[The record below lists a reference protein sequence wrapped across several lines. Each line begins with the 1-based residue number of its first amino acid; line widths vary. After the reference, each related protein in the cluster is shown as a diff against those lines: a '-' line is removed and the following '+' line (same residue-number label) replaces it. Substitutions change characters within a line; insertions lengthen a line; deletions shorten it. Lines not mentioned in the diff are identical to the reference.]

1 LPHNLLVQKVRLG
14 NLELANPV
22 MPASGTFGFGYE
34 LADRLP
40 VQRLGAIV
48 TKAVTLKP
56 RPGNPPPRAQETPC
70 GMLNSV
76 GLENPG
82 LEVFLSDI
90 LPRIKG
96 LGPPV
101 IVNIAGERASD
112 YLALAE
118 ALDPVD
124 GVAGLEVN
132 VSCPNVEGGT
142 EFGRNHPA
150 LEALV
155 RDLRAR
161 TSKPLWV
168 KLTPFLTDVLAEAR
182 AAERG
187 GADAL
192 VVANTYKGLWI
203 RDDGSEF
210 IGGLSGPAIM
220 PLSLFLVREVSRAVG
235 IPIIGVG
242 GIRNACDVRRY
253 LKAGA
258 KAVQVGTGN
267 LVDPACMFKILEEM
281 VYSRDLAT
289 SP

>member
-1 LPHNLLVQKVRLG
+1 MPFRRPVPHNLVVQKVRVG
-14 NLELANPV
+14 SLELQNPV

-34 LADRLP
+34 LADRVP
-40 VQRLGAIV
+40 VGKLGAIV

-82 LEVFLSDI
+82 LGAFLSEI
-90 LPRIKG
+90 LPRIRG
-96 LGPPV
+96 FGPPIV
-101 IVNIAGERASD
+101 VNIAGERASD

-118 ALDPVD
+118 ALDPAN
-124 GVAGLEVN
+124 GVSALEVN
-132 VSCPNVEGGT
+132 VSCPNVEAGT
-142 EFGRNHPA
+142 EFGRNHTA

-155 RDLRAR
+155 RDLRQK
-161 TSKPLWV
+161 THKPLWV

-203 RDDGSEF
+203 REDGSEF
-210 IGGLSGPAIM
+210 TGGLSGPAIM
-220 PLSLFLVREVSRAVG
+220 PLSLFLVREVSKAVG
-235 IPIIGVG
+235 IPVIGVG
-242 GIRNACDVRRY
+242 GIRNADDVRRY
-253 LKAGA
+253 LRAGA
-258 KAVQVGTGN
+258 AAVQVGTGN
-267 LVDPACMFKILEEM
+267 LIDPACMFRILDEM
-281 VYSRDLAT
+281 GG
-289 SP
+289 

>member
-14 NLELANPV
+14 SLELANPV

-40 VQRLGAIV
+40 VRRLGAIV

-82 LEVFLSDI
+82 LEAFLSDI
-90 LPRIKG
+90 LPRIKDI
-96 LGPPV
+96 GPPI

-118 ALDPVD
+118 ALDPLD
-124 GVAGLEVN
+124 DVAGLEVN
-132 VSCPNVEGGT
+132 VSCPNVEAGT
-142 EFGRNHPA
+142 EFGRNHEA

-161 TSKPLWV
+161 TAKPLWV

-182 AAERG
+182 AAENG

-192 VVANTYKGLWI
+192 VVANTYKGLWV

-210 IGGLSGPAIM
+210 VGGLSGPAIM
-220 PLSLFLVREVSRAVG
+220 PLSLFLVREVSRGVS
-235 IPIIGVG
+235 IPVIGVG
-242 GIRNACDVRRY
+242 GIRNAEDVRRY
-253 LKAGA
+253 MRAGA
-258 KAVQVGTGN
+258 TAVQVGTGN
-267 LVDPACMFKILEEM
+267 LVDPARMFRILDEM
-281 VYSRDLAT
+281 GY
-289 SP
+289 

>member
-1 LPHNLLVQKVRLG
+1 MQKVRLG

-192 VVANTYKGLWI
+192 VVVNTYKGLWI
-203 RDDGSEF
+203 RDDDSEF
-210 IGGLSGPAIM
+210 IGGLSGPAII

-281 VYSRDLAT
+281 GYSRDLAT

>member
-1 LPHNLLVQKVRLG
+1 MQKVRVG
-14 NLELANPV
+14 DIELCNPV

-40 VQRLGAIV
+40 VHKLGAIV

-82 LEVFLSDI
+82 LEAFLSDI

-112 YLALAE
+112 YLALAQ
-118 ALDPVD
+118 ALDRAD
-124 GVAGLEVN
+124 GVSGLEVN
-132 VSCPNVEGGT
+132 VSCPNVEAGT
-142 EFGRNHPA
+142 EFGRNHAA

-155 RDLRAR
+155 RELRAK
-161 TSKPLWV
+161 TSKPIWV
-168 KLTPFLTDVLAEAR
+168 KLTPFLTDVVSEAK

-192 VVANTYKGLWI
+192 VVANTYKGLWV
-203 RDDGSEF
+203 REDGSEF
-210 IGGLSGPAIM
+210 TGGLSGPAIM
-220 PLSLFLVREVSRAVG
+220 PLTLFLVRVVSSAVG
-235 IPIIGVG
+235 IPVIGVG
-242 GIRNACDVRRY
+242 GIRQAADVRRY
-253 LKAGA
+253 LQAGA
-258 KAVQVGTGN
+258 AAVQVGTGN
-267 LVDPACMFKILEEM
+267 LVDPACMFRIIGEM
-281 VYSRDLAT
+281 GY
-289 SP
+289 